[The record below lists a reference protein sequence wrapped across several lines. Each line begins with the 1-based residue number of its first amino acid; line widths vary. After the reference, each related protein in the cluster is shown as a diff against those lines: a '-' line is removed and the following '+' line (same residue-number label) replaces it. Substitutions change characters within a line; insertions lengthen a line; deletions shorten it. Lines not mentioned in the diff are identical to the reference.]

1 MTKTIENINI
11 HTWFIDRE
19 LTHVP
24 KHFVYARTAL
34 TPVSRAWILER
45 TTGRFA
51 LTTNRSADMLDIYPA
66 FEDPRE
72 AVFYELSW
80 G

>member
-1 MTKTIENINI
+1 MTKTIEDINLY
-11 HTWFIDRE
+11 TWFIDRE
-19 LTHVP
+19 LNYVP
-24 KHFVYARTAL
+24 KHFVYARTAV
-34 TPVSRAWILER
+34 TPVSKAWILER

-51 LTTNRSADMLDIYPA
+51 ITTKRSSDMLDIYPA